1 MKSPTLLR
9 FLVTALALTSAPAIA
24 ADRLFEVTGVIRGHL
39 EDGQLVIQHDEIPG
53 YMAAMTMAFSLSNP
67 GDAAQLKNGDR
78 VSFRFRVGD
87 EKSSAENFKVT
98 GREAAS
104 AAAKSPSTR
113 NSRLREGDSVP
124 DLALLDEDNQPFTTA
139 AFRGR
144 ATVVTFIFT
153 RCPVPEYCP
162 AMALRFG
169 QIQKAILADPKLA
182 ARARLLSITLDPEF
196 DRPEILKAYGQ
207 AVGANPAVWS
217 FATGSKDAIAALTKS
232 FAVYNERNGVT
243 LDHTLC
249 TALIGSDG
257 RIIEIWRGNGWKVE
271 EIVAALNQE
280 AANVAVA
287 SCCQPACS

>member
-1 MKSPTLLR
+1 MKIPTLPIGIL
-9 FLVTALALTSAPAIA
+9 LLCALSAVNGLA
-24 ADRLFEVTGVIRGHL
+24 AEQAFDVTGIIRGHL
-39 EDGQLVIQHDEIPG
+39 DDGQIVIQHDEIPG
-53 YMAAMTMAFSLSNP
+53 YMPAMTMAFALTNQRE
-67 GDAAQLKNGDR
+67 GAQLKIGDR
-78 VSFRFRVGD
+78 VRFRFRVGE
-87 EKSSAENFKVT
+87 EKSSAESFTVT
-98 GREAAS
+98 GRETPPVEVKGAAS
-104 AAAKSPSTR
+104 KS
-113 NSRLREGDSVP
+113 SRLRAGDAVP
-124 DLALLDEDNQPFTTA
+124 DFALLTENDQPLTA
-139 AFRGR
+139 TAFRGK

-169 QIQKAILADPKLA
+169 QMQKAILADPKLA

-217 FATGSKDAIAALTKS
+217 FATGSKNAIAALTKS

-257 RIIEIWRGNGWKVE
+257 RVVEIWRGNGWQVE

-280 AANVAVA
+280 AAKVAVA
-287 SCCQPACS
+287 SFSQPSK